1 MILLD
6 YNFIIYIYILF
17 ILLNTHNLIFF
28 KKYIIF
34 IKVIYNNKIGLFYK
48 KFIFLKIMFYENGLK
63 FSKIGKLILR

>member
-17 ILLNTHNLIFF
+17 ILF
-28 KKYIIF
+28 
-34 IKVIYNNKIGLFYK
+34 IYNNKIGLFYK

>member
-17 ILLNTHNLIFF
+17 
-28 KKYIIF
+28 
-34 IKVIYNNKIGLFYK
+34 IYNNKIGLFYK